1 MRLRTLRPHLNKR
14 TIIDKIIAAL
24 SADLESYNISARAA
38 FAAATDPQSKAE
50 NKYDTRSLEAS
61 YLARGQSQQML
72 EIMRTLQ
79 LYETL
84 PVREFASGAV
94 IDIGAVIELE
104 REGERTFFFLG
115 PGAGGTEIACG
126 GKEILVITPQSPMG
140 QELLGRKQGEVAQLP
155 AGRAKA
161 AFRVVTVK

>member
-1 MRLRTLRPHLNKR
+1 MRPHLNKR

-24 SADLESYNISARAA
+24 ATELESYTTSAKAA

-61 YLARGQSQQML
+61 YLARGQGQQAL
-72 EIMRTLQ
+72 EIMRSLQ
-79 LYETL
+79 QYETL
-84 PVREFASGAV
+84 PVRDFIAGAP
-94 IDIGAVIELE
+94 IDIGALVELE
-104 REGERTFFFLG
+104 RDGERTFFFFG
-115 PGAGGTEIACG
+115 PRAGGTEIKHE

-140 QELLGRKQGEVAQLP
+140 QELLGRKAGDTAQLP

-161 AFRVVTVK
+161 AFQIAAVI

>member
-1 MRLRTLRPHLNKR
+1 MRIRTLRPHLNKR

-24 SADLESYNISARAA
+24 AADLESYNISARAA

-84 PVREFASGAV
+84 PVREFASGAA

-115 PGAGGTEIACG
+115 PGAGGTEIACE
-126 GKEILVITPQSPMG
+126 GKEILVITPMSPMG
-140 QELLGRKQGEVAQLP
+140 QELLGRKQGEAAQLP

-161 AFRVVTVK
+161 AFRVVAVG